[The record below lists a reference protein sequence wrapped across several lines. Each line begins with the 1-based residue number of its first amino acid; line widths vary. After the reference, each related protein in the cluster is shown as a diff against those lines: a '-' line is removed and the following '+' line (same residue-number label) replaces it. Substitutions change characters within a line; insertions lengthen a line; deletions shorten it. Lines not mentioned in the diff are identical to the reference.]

1 MITKHLRSIPTAIPG
16 VTQIKRFLFTDTRG
30 SFTRLSDLENLRR
43 LGWQGE
49 VMQINHSV
57 TKKAGTVRGMHYQNP
72 PYTEYK
78 LVNCIKG
85 SVYDVVV
92 DLREGSS
99 TFLRSVAVKL
109 SPDNSTAL
117 LIPPGCAHGF
127 QSLEDDS
134 ELLYAHSMPFI
145 ASSDGGMNPLDPAFG
160 IQWPLPIANM
170 SEKDKNRPM
179 ITSKFKGIPI
189 K

>member
-1 MITKHLRSIPTAIPG
+1 MITKHLRSISTSIMG
-16 VTQIKRFLFTDTRG
+16 VTQIKRFLFNDTRG

-49 VMQINHSV
+49 IMQINHSV
-57 TKKAGTVRGMHYQNP
+57 TKKAGTVRGMHYQTP
-72 PYTEYK
+72 PYTEFK
-78 LVNCIKG
+78 LVNCIRG
-85 SVYDVVV
+85 SVLDVVV
-92 DLREGSS
+92 DLRQNSD
-99 TFLRSVAVKL
+99 TFLRTVSIKL
-109 SPDNSTAL
+109 SAENCTAL

-145 ASSDGGMNPLDPAFG
+145 ASSDCGINPLDPQLN
-160 IQWPLPIANM
+160 IQWPLPIVNI

-179 ITSKFKGIPI
+179 MPENFTGIVL
-189 K
+189 

>member
-1 MITKHLRSIPTAIPG
+1 MITKHLRSISTAIPG

-109 SPDNSTAL
+109 SPDNSTAHSARL
-117 LIPPGCAHGF
+117 RAWFSKFGRRFRIALCAF
-127 QSLEDDS
+127 
-134 ELLYAHSMPFI
+134 YAVYRFIRRRYESVRPCLWHSMAVAHRQYVRKRQKPP
-145 ASSDGGMNPLDPAFG
+145 DDYQQ
-160 IQWPLPIANM
+160 IQRYSN
-170 SEKDKNRPM
+170 
-179 ITSKFKGIPI
+179 
-189 K
+189 